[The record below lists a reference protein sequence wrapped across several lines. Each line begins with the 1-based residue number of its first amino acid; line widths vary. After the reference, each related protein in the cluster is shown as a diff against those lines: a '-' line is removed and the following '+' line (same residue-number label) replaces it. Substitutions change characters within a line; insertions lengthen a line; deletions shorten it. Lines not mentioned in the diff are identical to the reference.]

1 MTLTPEIVTR
11 MAYALGIGILIG
23 LERSLKR
30 APTVSPDAGA
40 DAQASPKSI
49 PDGSEPTK
57 EQFLGIRTYSVLSLS
72 GFAAAMLGSWYP
84 AAAAI
89 ILAGLMGL
97 IVVLYIRTPAWDPG
111 ITTEAA
117 AICCCCLGMLCYHH
131 PHAAGVLGVLIT
143 IVLALKRFTAK
154 VLAQLR
160 RVELTDT
167 LKFLVIILI
176 LLPLLPNRALD
187 PWEVFNPYKVVLL
200 VVLISGISFVGYFLT
215 KFLGAQRGLGLTGL
229 LGGLT
234 SSTAVTAAMATQAK
248 ADPSIQGPCTF
259 ATVIANA
266 TMFARVLVVV
276 GLLDRALLRALA
288 PSIGAML
295 LMAAVAT
302 ALLWVMTKRRA
313 TGQKEQAEDV
323 KLSNPF
329 SLGPALKFA
338 GFFVVIL
345 LVAKVAK
352 DQLGNKGLYL
362 ASLASGLADVDA
374 ITLSVTE
381 QAKSGDLLRNVAAM
395 AITIAVISNSVVKSG
410 IAVYSGGWKF
420 GRLVGAILLAAT
432 GTGLAVL
439 LVF

>member
-1 MTLTPEIVTR
+1 MVFTTELASKI
-11 MAYALGIGILIG
+11 AYALGIGILIG
-23 LERSLKR
+23 LERSLKH
-30 APTVSPDAGA
+30 APTLSPEQEDDALA
-40 DAQASPKSI
+40 DTP
-49 PDGSEPTK
+49 EHTR

-72 GFAAAMLGSWYP
+72 GFAAAMVGASNPL
-84 AAAAI
+84 AAAI
-89 ILAGLMGL
+89 VLAGLMGL
-97 IVVLYIRTPAWDPG
+97 IVVLYIRTPEWDPG

-117 AICCCCLGMLCYHH
+117 AVCCCCLGMLCYHH

-143 IVLALKRFTAK
+143 IVLALKGYTVTA
-154 VLAQLR
+154 LARLR

-167 LKFLVIILI
+167 LKFLVIIFI
-176 LLPLLPNRALD
+176 LLPLLPNRPLD
-187 PWEVFNPYKVVLL
+187 PWSVFNPYKVVLL

-248 ADPSIQGPCTF
+248 AEPQIQGPCTF
-259 ATVIANA
+259 ATIIANA

-276 GLLDRALLRALA
+276 GLLDRALLRSLA

-295 LMAAVAT
+295 LMAAAAT
-302 ALLWVMTKRRA
+302 VVLWIITRRRA
-313 TGQKEQAEDV
+313 TGKEEQSGELE
-323 KLSNPF
+323 LSNPF

-338 GFFVVIL
+338 AFFVVIL

-352 DQLGNKGLYL
+352 DQLGNQGLYL

-381 QAKSGDLLRNVAAM
+381 QAKSGDLLRSVAAM
-395 AITIAVISNSVVKSG
+395 AITIAVVSNSVVKSG
-410 IAVYSGGWKF
+410 IAIYSGGWEY
-420 GRLVGAILLAAT
+420 GRLVGAILMVAT